1 MNQNQT
7 PLLDAITDFIE
18 TKPAYFRIPG
28 HRLNQ
33 GISRRW
39 TDKVGAD
46 IFAYDV
52 TETPLTDDLH
62 SPEGAISEAQE
73 LLRALYEADKSFFL
87 VNGSTC
93 GNEAMIISAAL
104 EGEKIMV
111 ARNAHKSAMM
121 GLIISGATP
130 VYVMPEVLDDWGIQG
145 GITAEAVRACFAQ
158 NPDCKAL
165 FMVSPSYY
173 GVCSDLEEIAKV
185 CHEYGALLLVDEA
198 HGGHMYF
205 HDDLPMGA
213 LQAGADLC
221 VQSMHKVTGALTQSS
236 VLHIKSHGVNDE
248 VLSRVAQNLHLVQST
263 SPNYLLMTSLDC
275 ARYELAMHGAEMMEK
290 ALKLAESTRERIN
303 NIPGFRC
310 MESGMLSKEAEN
322 AGVKAIDGARLVIS
336 AKKLGITGFA
346 LDEVL
351 FQKYAVNVELA
362 DYENVLAIVTY
373 ANEQED
379 MDRLVQACEAVS
391 RECLCVSSLQQTNK
405 ESDSKMPPFP
415 VLPEQVM
422 TPRRAYFAKNKMIR
436 WKEAV
441 GKISGQLI
449 APYPPGIPVIYPG
462 ERITREVWEYIER
475 FRADGRHLHG
485 ADSDGKLEKIKIIN
499 E

>member
-1 MNQNQT
+1 MNQSQT

-33 GISRRW
+33 GICTRW
-39 TDKVGAD
+39 TDKVGTD

-52 TETPLTDDLH
+52 TETPFTDDLH

-73 LLRALYEADKSFFL
+73 LLRALYEADRSFFL

-93 GNEAMIISAAL
+93 GNEAMIISAAF
-104 EGEKIMV
+104 EGEKIMI

-121 GLIISGATP
+121 GLVISGAEP

-145 GITAEAVRACFAQ
+145 GITAEDVRACFAKS
-158 NPDCKAL
+158 PDCKAL

-198 HGGHMYF
+198 HGGHVYF
-205 HDDLPMGA
+205 HDALPMGA

-248 VLSRVAQNLHLVQST
+248 ALSRVAQNLHLVQST

-275 ARYELAMHGAEMMEK
+275 ARYELAARGTEMMEK
-290 ALKLAESTRERIN
+290 ALKLAKSTRERIN
-303 NIPGFRC
+303 KIPGFRC
-310 MESGMLSKEAEN
+310 MDSEKLSKEAVN
-322 AGVKAIDGARLVIS
+322 AGIKAIDGTRLVIS
-336 AKKLGITGFA
+336 AKELGITGFA
-346 LDEVL
+346 LDELL

-379 MDRLVQACEAVS
+379 MDRLVASCEAVS
-391 RECLCVSSLQQTNK
+391 RESSLQQTIK
-405 ESDSKMPPFP
+405 ISDGKMPPFP
-415 VLPEQVM
+415 ALPEQVM
-422 TPRRAYFAKNKMIR
+422 TPRRAYFSKSKTIR

-441 GKISGQLI
+441 GKISGQMI

-475 FRADGRHLHG
+475 FRTDGRHLHG
-485 ADSDGKLEKIKIIN
+485 ADNDGKLEEIKIIN